1 MFFLWGA
8 VKLDFYGIFFGL
20 RKVYCLEIHVKVENA
35 LSVCIETLKFLFF
48 VFFSLVDSCADMVV

>member
-1 MFFLWGA
+1 MFFIVGSREVGFLWG
-8 VKLDFYGIFFGL
+8 LFGL
-20 RKVYCLEIHVKVENA
+20 RKVYCLEMYVKVENA